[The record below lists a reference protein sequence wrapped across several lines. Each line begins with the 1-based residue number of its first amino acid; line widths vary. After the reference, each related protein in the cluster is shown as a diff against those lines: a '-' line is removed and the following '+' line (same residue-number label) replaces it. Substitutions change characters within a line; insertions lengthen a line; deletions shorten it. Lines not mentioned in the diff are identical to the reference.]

1 MSRIDGLFKLAAKE
15 TGFGVRK
22 WVKPE
27 SLEGLRYTPLA
38 TDCLKLKR
46 TPLSEFKNYMAG
58 IERER

>member
-46 TPLSEFKNYMAG
+46 TPLSEFKK
-58 IERER
+58 